1 MLAQLLIAGLFLQ
14 AASNPPVAKPSTAA
28 PSAVRDDDSDAT
40 ALLKVKRIY
49 VESFGD
55 DVISKEL
62 QSMIVSSLART
73 KRFTVTENRDRAD
86 AILKGVAL
94 ENTSQELHAYR
105 EGTVAGRGAIS
116 DASTHTET
124 VNDARLSVRLVNPNG
139 DVIWTSTQESKG
151 AKYQGS
157 SADATDKCV
166 KQLLRDVEK
175 LEGTITPRAIAEP
188 PAKSTQHN

>member
-1 MLAQLLIAGLFLQ
+1 MLAQLLVAVLLLQ
-14 AASNPPVAKPSTAA
+14 AATPQDAKPSASQAA
-28 PSAVRDDDSDAT
+28 SSVAKDSDTDPA

-55 DVISKEL
+55 DIISKEL
-62 QSMIVSSLART
+62 QSMIVSSLAKT
-73 KRFTVTENRDRAD
+73 TRFKVTENRDRAD

-94 ENTSQELHAYR
+94 ENTSQELHAYH
-105 EGTVAGRGAIS
+105 EGTAAGQGAIS
-116 DASTHTET
+116 DSSSHTET
-124 VNDARLSVRLVNPNG
+124 VNDARLSIRLVNPDG

-157 SADATDKCV
+157 SADVAHKCV

-175 LEGTITPRAIAEP
+175 LESAGMTPS
-188 PAKSTQHN
+188 PAAPRSQQK